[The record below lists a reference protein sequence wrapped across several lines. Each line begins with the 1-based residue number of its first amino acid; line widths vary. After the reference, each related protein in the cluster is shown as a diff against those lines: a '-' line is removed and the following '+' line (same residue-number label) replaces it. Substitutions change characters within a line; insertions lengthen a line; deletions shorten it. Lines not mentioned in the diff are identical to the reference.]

1 MRVIALNAMR
11 VIALIWGIALC
22 LTASSAQTP
31 TVPYH
36 HPSGSY
42 LGVRLTDITPD
53 RASALHLGDA
63 RGAEVRFVQENSPA
77 EHCGLKEGDVLLTY
91 NGENIL
97 GAQQL
102 GRLVAETPPGRKV
115 NVQYWRGGKMLSVL
129 ATVAAVPA
137 RLADPNGDT
146 DFGFPAFHPLGIADI
161 PRMLIVWDNSPLGI
175 ESEPIE
181 AQLAQYFGVRS
192 GVLVRAVARNSPAD
206 KAGIKAGDVITSIGT
221 RSVAGP
227 HDLISY
233 MRAQQHP
240 VAAIL
245 VELVRDHKPL
255 SKTVALDE

>member
-1 MRVIALNAMR
+1 MRVVAWISA
-11 VIALIWGIALC
+11 VALC
-22 LTASSAQTP
+22 LSAAAAQAP
-31 TVPYH
+31 PLQYH
-36 HPSGSY
+36 PNGSY

-77 EHCGLKEGDVLLTY
+77 SQCGIKEGDVLLTY

-97 GAQQL
+97 SAQQL
-102 GRLVAETPPGRKV
+102 GRLVGETPPGRKV
-115 NVQYWRGGKMLSVL
+115 KIQYWRSGKTL
-129 ATVAAVPA
+129 AIMATLDPIPA
-137 RLADPNGDT
+137 RLADAGGNG
-146 DFGFPAFHPLGIADI
+146 DFGFPAFHPLSIADI

-181 AQLAQYFGVRS
+181 SQLAQYFGVRS
-192 GVLVRAVARNSPAD
+192 GVLIRAVASNSPAD

-233 MRAQQHP
+233 MRAQQRP
-240 VAAIL
+240 IATIS

-255 SKTVALDE
+255 SKEITLDE